1 MHGIMAWIR
10 PGRQPRLPHLE
21 PLAPDPC
28 LLACLPQIVGFLIC
42 MGIAAMAILGLV
54 VPKGNAVQAGWT
66 AVDNVSSYVQ
76 KVRRA

>member
-1 MHGIMAWIR
+1 MASWHGFGQAGS
-10 PGRQPRLPHLE
+10 PGFLTLNHWL
-21 PLAPDPC
+21 LT
-28 LLACLPQIVGFLIC
+28 LACSPQIVGFLIC